1 MDNQSQTVQTWLLK
15 TTIEEARTRPNFR
28 SYVLSKSS
36 GKTILALHPIAF
48 EFLQENLVHQE
59 RTELADKIDADI
71 RSAKPKT
78 KQAAVSFA
86 LEESIKRLCRLGVAK
101 KAKQDVATSVE
112 PSPPSQSKPAVTSDV
127 LDEKKTGAIG
137 PPTSFTSSKPS
148 ALGQA
153 MPVRTKV
160 LDENKVGA
168 IDTSTSVSPIAAGP
182 SERSQP
188 KSVEKSTLLDSS
200 KVCPIDV
207 STSSTTTVAG
217 PSKNR
222 PPNTVQIEGRHGL
235 HARGGPPTTTLEAFL
250 YRYDTFTRLAKI
262 AADPYH
268 RTHMKGPKASHS
280 RRVGFSFNVRYEE
293 DDQDSPP
300 STSDV
305 ATSAKSPCDTDH
317 GANPLPKPSILLTLY
332 DVPEAPKSIP
342 KEQLSRCV
350 DEVIAQG
357 ALGIDEL
364 DAQMLYIQ
372 RGIPY
377 GDRAYQ
383 CAWVKEAQE
392 SLAQAYA
399 AVDDACQ
406 NVYHDSGWLKQDFV
420 MKAVV
425 AIARAQRL
433 LELALLRVI
442 DPAYS
447 KAYLTAYGRG

>member
-1 MDNQSQTVQTWLLK
+1 MDNQSQTVQTWSLK
-15 TTIEEARTRPNFR
+15 TTIEEARTKPNFR

-48 EFLQENLVHQE
+48 DFLQESLVHQE
-59 RTELADKIDADI
+59 RAELASKIDADI
-71 RSAKPKT
+71 CSAKPKT

-86 LEESIKRLCRLGVAK
+86 LEESIKRLCRLGVVK
-101 KAKQDVATSVE
+101 KVKKDVATNIE
-112 PSPPSQSKPAVTSDV
+112 PSPPSQPKSAETSDV
-127 LDEKKTGAIG
+127 LDGKKTGAIG
-137 PPTSFTSSKPS
+137 SPISVTNSKPS
-148 ALGQA
+148 EPGQA

-160 LDENKVGA
+160 LDENKPSVN
-168 IDTSTSVSPIAAGP
+168 DTSTSVPRITAGP
-182 SERSQP
+182 SKYSRS
-188 KSVEKSTLLDSS
+188 KSVEKSTLLEGN
-200 KVCPIDV
+200 KVCHIGTQ
-207 STSSTTTVAG
+207 TSVTTIAAE

-222 PPNTVQIEGRHGL
+222 PPNTAQIEGRHGL
-235 HARGGPPTTTLEAFL
+235 RARGGPPTTTLEAFL
-250 YRYDTFTRLAKI
+250 YRYDTFTRLAKR

-268 RTHMKGPKASHS
+268 KTHMKGPKASHS
-280 RRVGFSFNVRYEE
+280 RRVRFSPNVRYEE
-293 DDQDSPP
+293 YDQDSPA

-305 ATSAKSPCDTDH
+305 ATSAKPPCDTDH
-317 GANPLPKPSILLTLY
+317 EADSSPKPLVLLSLY

-342 KEQLSRCV
+342 EEQLIRCV
-350 DEVIAQG
+350 DEVMAQG
-357 ALGIDEL
+357 AFGIDEL
-364 DAQMLYIQ
+364 DAQVLYIQ

-392 SLAQAYA
+392 SLTQAYA

-406 NVYHDSGWLKQDFV
+406 NVYPDSRCLKRDPV

-433 LELALLRVI
+433 LELALLRVNG
-442 DPAYS
+442 PAYS

>member
-1 MDNQSQTVQTWLLK
+1 MDNQSQTVQTWSLK
-15 TTIEEARTRPNFR
+15 TTIEEARTKPNFR

-48 EFLQENLVHQE
+48 DFMQESLVHQE
-59 RTELADKIDADI
+59 RAELASKIDADI

-78 KQAAVSFA
+78 PQAAVSFA
-86 LEESIKRLCRLGVAK
+86 LEESIKRLCRLGVVK
-101 KAKQDVATSVE
+101 KVKKDAATSIE
-112 PSPPSQSKPAVTSDV
+112 PSPPSQPKSAETSDV
-127 LDEKKTGAIG
+127 LDGKKTGAIG
-137 PPTSFTSSKPS
+137 SPTSVTNSKPS
-148 ALGQA
+148 ESGQA
-153 MPVRTKV
+153 MPVRTKL
-160 LDENKVGA
+160 LDENKASVN
-168 IDTSTSVSPIAAGP
+168 DTSTSVPPITAGL
-182 SERSQP
+182 SKYSQS
-188 KSVEKSTLLDSS
+188 KSVEKSTLLEGN
-200 KVCPIDV
+200 KVCHIGTQ
-207 STSSTTTVAG
+207 TSVTTIAAE

-222 PPNTVQIEGRHGL
+222 PPNTAQIEGRHGL
-235 HARGGPPTTTLEAFL
+235 RARGGPPTTTLEAFL
-250 YRYDTFTRLAKI
+250 YRHDTFTRLAKR

-268 RTHMKGPKASHS
+268 KTHMKGPKVSHS
-280 RRVGFSFNVRYEE
+280 RRVSFSPNVRYEE
-293 DDQDSPP
+293 YDQDSPP
-300 STSDV
+300 STSNV
-305 ATSAKSPCDTDH
+305 ATSAKPPCDTDH
-317 GANPLPKPSILLTLY
+317 EADSSPKPLILLSLY
-332 DVPEAPKSIP
+332 DVPESPKSIP

-350 DEVIAQG
+350 DEVMAQG
-357 ALGIDEL
+357 AFGIDEL
-364 DAQMLYIQ
+364 DAQVLYMQ

-406 NVYHDSGWLKQDFV
+406 NVDPGSRCLKRDPV

-433 LELALLRVI
+433 LELALLRVN